1 MFKQEKSNDIVLSFK
16 EKEKRYYWS
25 NGTMD
30 YVPTTANS
38 LSHSHK
44 TIPLKCVIN
53 GTTDYVPTTAKSVSQ
68 THKTV
73 HLIRTLLCV

>member
-1 MFKQEKSNDIVLSFK
+1 
-16 EKEKRYYWS
+16 
-25 NGTMD
+25 MD

-73 HLIRTLLCV
+73 H